1 MGFNK
6 IPLAL
11 KFDDATG
18 NSTGLKE
25 FTLNLSD
32 VGDVCTTAP
41 TQGQLLGYDGD
52 KWCVTSITT
61 GGGGASVTGVPAGN
75 VGQIVTYEGANEPQA
90 LSPTAT
96 PLNLATTGIV

>member
-61 GGGGASVTGVPAGN
+61 GGGGA
-75 VGQIVTYEGANEPQA
+75 Q
-90 LSPTAT
+90 
-96 PLNLATTGIV
+96 